1 MVSVRLLRMLN
12 WKRCGRK
19 VPWRLGASDY
29 LRRVCLPAYSSRIV
43 ERIFMKFYIGSFPK
57 KKSTHYSFSQNQ
69 TKITDASHE
78 HLHELKWAEVTGW
91 ESPRRGSPIT
101 LGILHD
107 YVITVSHRYQKPA
120 HAKII
125 YPRCLTLR
133 APFARIIGSITVTRY
148 LCPEDNDPNTISAFT
163 EKVWRKPRSPVRMD
177 GIWARVVRG
186 SCWMLC
192 S

>member
-1 MVSVRLLRMLN
+1 MDGKCLGVL
-12 WKRCGRK
+12 GR
-19 VPWRLGASDY
+19 V
-29 LRRVCLPAYSSRIV
+29 LRRVCLPAYSSRIG

-57 KKSTHYSFSQNQ
+57 KKISTHYSFSQNQ
-69 TKITDASHE
+69 TKITDTSLEHVHE
-78 HLHELKWAEVTGW
+78 VKWAEVTGW

-107 YVITVSHRYQKPA
+107 YVITVSHRHQKPA

-133 APFARIIGSITVTRY
+133 APFARIIGSITV
-148 LCPEDNDPNTISAFT
+148 
-163 EKVWRKPRSPVRMD
+163 WRKPRSLVRMD
-177 GIWARVVRG
+177 SFWAWVVRG